1 VLIYIVTFRFSQ
13 WVHLAQS
20 SVFEATAARS

>member
-1 VLIYIVTFRFSQ
+1 VTFRFSQ

-20 SVFEATAARS
+20 SVFEANRSPFLILAT